1 MLKGNCSINLF
12 LYNKN
17 IRKLCP
23 ESNIVLNSYN
33 YVSFYK
39 KIRIT
44 YSYCK

>member
-17 IRKLCP
+17 ICKLCL
-23 ESNIVLNSYN
+23 ESNNVLNSYN

-44 YSYCK
+44 YLYCK